1 MKLAFELV
9 LPNEEEKIKGVYQII
24 RTCGLRMYEDHGLVH
39 WLSPYPIEAIRS
51 NCQEREVFLVRDL
64 TDNIYI
70 HTFQLE
76 FKPDSSQTKIDGQK
90 SRLTA
95 VISKF
100 ATLPEVSGRGVGVQ
114 SINYIEEYCRGKNVQ
129 KICLEVYDR
138 STHAIQFYEKRG
150 FNIAG
155 SRPTRHF
162 TVYIMEK
169 VI

>member
-1 MKLAFELV
+1 M
-9 LPNEEEKIKGVYQII
+9 VY
-24 RTCGLRMYEDHGLVH
+24 G
-39 WLSPYPIEAIRS
+39 S
-51 NCQEREVFLVRDL
+51 
-64 TDNIYI
+64 
-70 HTFQLE
+70 
-76 FKPDSSQTKIDGQK
+76 
-90 SRLTA
+90 
-95 VISKF
+95 
-100 ATLPEVSGRGVGVQ
+100 GVGVQ
-114 SINYIEEYCRGKNVQ
+114 SINYIEEYCRGKTY